1 MVTMGLFAA
10 VWGVLGAAV
19 VALTPP
25 LPPPPPDLRSRTP
38 DEVLV
43 IDGQTLEIRAAP
55 IRLLGVL
62 APDRSQQCQGGGRFW
77 ACGAMSRAALAE
89 LVKGQN
95 VYCQIAGE
103 QKVAQAS
110 RYDPLVGRCFVG
122 RTDLAQTLVDQ
133 GQVLAVSPSPYA
145 GLALQA
151 CVAARGVWAGR
162 FEAPWTFRR
171 RREGVLVSPLMI
183 GAGSST
189 PCAKAVRP

>member
-1 MVTMGLFAA
+1 VAGADGRGGRFCGPVGGPGRRCPTSRAA
-10 VWGVLGAAV
+10 PSPSPA
-19 VALTPP
+19 
-25 LPPPPPDLRSRTP
+25 DLRSRTP

-43 IDGQTLEIRAAP
+43 IDGQMLEIRATP
-55 IRLLGVL
+55 VRLFGVL
-62 APDRSQQCQGGGRFW
+62 APDRSQQCQGNGRFW

-89 LVKGQN
+89 LVRGQN

-103 QKVAQAS
+103 QKVVQAS

-151 CVAARGVWAGR
+151 CVAARGVWGGR

-171 RREGVLVSPLMI
+171 RREGVVVARL
-183 GAGSST
+183 
-189 PCAKAVRP
+189 

>member
-1 MVTMGLFAA
+1 
-10 VWGVLGAAV
+10 
-19 VALTPP
+19 
-25 LPPPPPDLRSRTP
+25 
-38 DEVLV
+38 VLV
-43 IDGQTLEIRAAP
+43 IDGQMLEIRATP
-55 IRLLGVL
+55 VQLFGVL
-62 APDRSQQCQGGGRFW
+62 SPDRSQQCQGNGRFW

-89 LVKGQN
+89 LVRGQN

-103 QKVAQAS
+103 QKVVQAS

-151 CVAARGVWAGR
+151 CVAARGVWGGR

-171 RREGVLVSPLMI
+171 RREGVVVAPLMI
-183 GAGSST
+183 GAGSPT
-189 PCAKAVRP
+189 PCARAVRPRAF